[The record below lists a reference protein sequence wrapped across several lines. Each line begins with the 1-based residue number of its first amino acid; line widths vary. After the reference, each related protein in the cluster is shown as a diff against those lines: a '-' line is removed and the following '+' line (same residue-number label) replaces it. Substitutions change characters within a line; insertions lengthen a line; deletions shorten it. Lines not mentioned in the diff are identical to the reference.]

1 MSEIDSLPGLLPLTD
16 LDELERVAIELGA
29 WGDAVRFVAATNPD
43 RPAFQQQPDSHLLF
57 PAPRGQ
63 ANGHQRRHDRAALRP
78 HARPHASRS
87 RDIPD
92 AIGDGFGRN
101 LDATPTA
108 VHHPSDAI
116 PLNQA
121 EDDEAL

>member
-57 PAPRGQ
+57 PAPRGGYLNPSEL
-63 ANGHQRRHDRAALRP
+63 APPRLAPCAGGGRP
-78 HARPHASRS
+78 RTARPKCA
-87 RDIPD
+87 
-92 AIGDGFGRN
+92 
-101 LDATPTA
+101 PTYLRHL
-108 VHHPSDAI
+108 VPV
-116 PLNQA
+116 PLG
-121 EDDEAL
+121 